1 MMTPTRIPH
10 GHSRRH
16 ARGVSLIITMIMIVI
31 IGLTAAAAMRGT
43 ASSERVTNSI
53 RMQNMAQQ
61 YAEAA
66 LRYCEAQ
73 ISLADAA
80 RVSGLKEADIT
91 LSATATADW
100 QKTATWVGGA
110 TKRVSVPSA
119 QIKSADSSITPGT
132 LPQCF
137 AERLLLSDNS
147 QVVAITARGFSP
159 DYVADASTGET
170 TRGSVVWLQSILAL
184 N

>member
-1 MMTPTRIPH
+1 MIFTSLPYRK
-10 GHSRRH
+10 SRMRS
-16 ARGVSLIITMIMIVI
+16 RGVSLIITMIMVVI

-43 ASSERVTNSI
+43 ASSERVTNNM
-53 RMQNMAQQ
+53 RMQNLAQQ

-73 ISLADAA
+73 IALADAA
-80 RVSGLKEADIT
+80 RVNSLKEANIT

-110 TKRVSVPSA
+110 ARTTSVPSS
-119 QIKSADSSITPGT
+119 QVKSADSSITPPKM
-132 LPQCF
+132 PQCF
-137 AERLLLSDNS
+137 AERLRLSDNS
-147 QVVAITARGFSP
+147 LVVAITARGFSP
-159 DYVADASTGET
+159 DYVANPTTGET
-170 TRGSVVWLQSILAL
+170 TQGSVVWLQSILAL

>member
-1 MMTPTRIPH
+1 MMISTRILHRPLRSH
-10 GHSRRH
+10 V
-16 ARGVSLIITMIMIVI
+16 RGVSLIITMIMIVI

-43 ASSERVTNSI
+43 ASSERVTNSM
-53 RMQNMAQQ
+53 RMQNLAQQ

-80 RVSGLKEADIT
+80 RVNSLREANII

-100 QKTATWVGGA
+100 QKTTTWVGGA
-110 TKRVSVPSA
+110 ARTTSVPLA
-119 QIKSADSSITPGT
+119 QIKSADSSITPPT
-132 LPQCF
+132 MPQCF
-137 AERLLLSDNS
+137 AERLRLSDNS
-147 QVVAITARGFSP
+147 LVVAITARGFSP
-159 DYVADASTGET
+159 DYVPDSNGET